1 MKSSAVEVKIIE
13 ARVHVRGVACI
24 IRVCVFVDIRD
35 KVHFFSEVRYFTVV
49 SVSHFWQKSRV
60 PTSMYMY
67 IYSVGDSC
75 TFCLL
80 LSVLPSVWPS
90 ESSRWLAF
98 E

>member
-1 MKSSAVEVKIIE
+1 M
-13 ARVHVRGVACI
+13 
-24 IRVCVFVDIRD
+24 FVDIRD
-35 KVHFFSEVRYFTVV
+35 KVHFFSEVQYFTVV
-49 SVSHFWQKSRV
+49 SVSHFWQKPRV
-60 PTSMYMY
+60 PTSIYMY

-80 LSVLPSVWPS
+80 LSVLPNVWPS